1 MRKFLRW
8 SAVSTAMLL
17 VLAACTP
24 AGSGSPGES
33 TAESAAGSAA
43 ASQDA
48 AAVCAAD
55 EAGCVEI
62 PSGEPIHIVFWGV
75 LSGADSTLGED
86 SKRGVEIAI
95 DDIGKKLLGHDI
107 ELTTEDGLCTPE
119 GGATAAQKIAAD
131 TTIAGLIGPSCSD
144 EVVGGIKA
152 ITDAGMTTISS
163 SATRAGL
170 TVPDRGP
177 ELAGF
182 LRTAH
187 SDYFQGRMV
196 AEYLYNEKG
205 FKKLATIHDGSAYA
219 EALAEVARTHFEEL
233 GGTITNGGNQA
244 IQKTDTDMSAVLTAI
259 AADPPDAIF
268 FPVFIAG
275 AGYITDQAKD
285 TPGLEN
291 VQLMSADGTF
301 SPDYIKAAGTA
312 AVGQLISSPDT
323 SKFADK
329 YQDFLAEHKA
339 KYGGDPL
346 SVFHAHAYDAANLV
360 FAALQKV
367 AITDADGT
375 TWIPRTSYR
384 AALYDSKDIQ
394 GLTGPLNCNASGD
407 CGAPILAVY
416 EVTAREVG
424 PPITWPPVAPIWAP
438 EPDFYTK

>member
-1 MRKFLRW
+1 MRNILRW

-24 AGSGSPGES
+24 AGSGSP
-33 TAESAAGSAA
+33 SAAGSAA
-43 ASQDA
+43 ESAAASVDA

-55 EAGCVEI
+55 AAGCVEI

-95 DDIGKKLLGHDI
+95 DDIDNTLLGHDI
-107 ELTTEDGLCTPE
+107 QFTTEDGLCTPE
-119 GGATAAQKIAAD
+119 GGATAAQKLAAD
-131 TTIAGLIGPSCSD
+131 TTIAGLIGPNCTD
-144 EVVGGIKA
+144 ESLGGMQ
-152 ITDAGMTTISS
+152 TLFDAGMTTVSS

-170 TVPDRGP
+170 TVPDRP
-177 ELAGF
+177 AEYAAF

-196 AEYLYNEKG
+196 AEYLYNELG
-205 FKKLATIHDGSAYA
+205 LKKLATVHDGSGYA

-233 GGTITNGGNQA
+233 GGTITTGGSQA
-244 IQKTDTDMSAVLTAI
+244 IAKTDTDMSPVLTAI

-275 AGYITDQAKD
+275 AGYLTDQAKD
-285 TPGLEN
+285 TPGLEDT
-291 VQLMSADGTF
+291 VLMSADGTF
-301 SPDYIKAAGTA
+301 SPDYIKAAGA
-312 AVGQLISSPDT
+312 AAIGQLISSPDT
-323 SKFADK
+323 SKFAAG
-329 YQDFLAEHKA
+329 YQDFLAKHKA

-346 SVFHAHAYDAANLV
+346 SIFHAHAYDAATLV
-360 FAALQKV
+360 FAALEKV
-367 AITDADGT
+367 ALTDADGT
-375 TWIPRTSYR
+375 TFIPRTAYR
-384 AALYDSKDIQ
+384 EALYASKDIQ

-416 EVTAREVG
+416 KVTAREVG
-424 PPITWPPVAPIWAP
+424 PPVVWPPEAPIWAP

>member
-1 MRKFLRW
+1 MRKILRW

-33 TAESAAGSAA
+33 TAESAAASA
-43 ASQDA
+43 DA

-55 EAGCVEI
+55 EFGCVEI
-62 PSGEPIHIVFWGV
+62 PTGEPIHLVFWGV

-86 SKRGVEIAI
+86 SKRGVELAI
-95 DDIGKKLLGHDI
+95 DDIDKTLLGHDI
-107 ELTTEDGLCTPE
+107 EFTTEDALCTPE
-119 GGATAAQKIAAD
+119 GGTTAAQKLATD

-144 EVVGGIKA
+144 EVVGGIKTL
-152 ITDAGMTTISS
+152 TDAGMTTISS

-170 TVPDRGP
+170 TVPERGP

-205 FKKLATIHDGSAYA
+205 FTKLATIHDGSAYA

-233 GGTITNGGNQA
+233 GGTITTGGDQA
-244 IQKTDTDMSAVLTAI
+244 IQKTDTDMSAVLTKI
-259 AADPPDAIF
+259 AADPPDALF

-275 AGYITDQAKD
+275 AGYLTDQAQD
-285 TPGLEN
+285 TPGLEDT
-291 VQLMSADGTF
+291 QLMSADGTF
-301 SPDYIKAAGTA
+301 SPDYIKAAGPA

-323 SKFADK
+323 SKFAEA
-329 YQDFLAEHKA
+329 YTDFLAKHKA

-360 FAALQKV
+360 FAALEDV
-367 AITDADGT
+367 ALTDADGT
-375 TWIPRTSYR
+375 TFIPRSAYR
-384 AALYDSKDIQ
+384 AALFASKDVQ